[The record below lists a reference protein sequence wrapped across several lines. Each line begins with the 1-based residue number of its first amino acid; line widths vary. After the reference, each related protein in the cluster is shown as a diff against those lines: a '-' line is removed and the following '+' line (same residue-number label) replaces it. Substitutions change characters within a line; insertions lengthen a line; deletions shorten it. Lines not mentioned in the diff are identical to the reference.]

1 MKHKSAKIRAL
12 QKSLQVML
20 ILALIWIPIVFLQV
34 YYAND
39 SLVRK
44 INDVLQLQSASL
56 ARQVWWDV
64 QQLNRLARAAG
75 QRLESISNEENTRD
89 ELSYIAVSIAEVSS
103 HIRTCFWKSSDSV
116 VWGTQMGKAMIAPDA
131 IEQHIPYATLQQT
144 LAVAGAAGSA
154 DSKLYGPFFDDVG
167 NGVLLLARRVGPG
180 EQASHI
186 VCLVLDL
193 QTLLN
198 ECLMSQP
205 REIAPLQVQIRDTW
219 NRQIFRSS
227 DEDPRNPCTCV
238 VQLPGTEWHID
249 AIPES
254 GWLSTFLIDLR
265 IYSLLGVVMLAM
277 SGITVWFVT
286 LRHHTMNQALTET
299 RDALL
304 QANSRL
310 ADDVSLRRKVERALQ
325 ESETRFRSIYDQ
337 AAIGVLVLDALSG
350 RLLQIN
356 PAAVRLLG
364 RSTEE
369 LQQMTL
375 QRVLPGTERSP
386 AAEVLSAGEGTW
398 ECRLTRPNGTECWCR
413 VTMNPLSNP
422 GDSSPRQ
429 ILVLDDITERKLAE
443 IRQQEMETQLIQA
456 QKMEAVGT
464 LAGGV
469 AHDFNNMLQV
479 IIGYAD
485 ILLSRNQIDG
495 WVADRILQ
503 IRRAARRAADLTT
516 QLLTFAMQQKVEP
529 RTVDLTD
536 AIPRILKLMRPVV
549 GEDAELLWQ
558 PAAGL
563 HQILVDPSQLDQ
575 IMANLVM
582 NARHA
587 IETAG
592 RIMISATN
600 VPAGQRLR
608 SELPAPPRD
617 SVALVV
623 EDNGV
628 GMTPEV
634 QSRMFDPFF
643 TTRDPG
649 KGTGLGLST
658 VYGIIQQNQ
667 GSIHVQTEPG
677 RGTTITMFFRP
688 AESTDEDHSD
698 DGWTPR
704 ETDEGSE
711 TILLAEDQSELLTIL
726 QSSLAQCGYRVL
738 PAHTA
743 AEVLRLVQETKEPIH
758 LLVTDVIM
766 PGMNGR
772 ELANAV
778 LANCPGLPVLY
789 MSGYARDVIT
799 GRKLLPPETEVLQKP
814 FAPRM
819 LHRRIR
825 EILDA
830 QRPT

>member
-1 MKHKSAKIRAL
+1 MKYKSAKIRAL
-12 QKSLQVML
+12 QKSLQIML
-20 ILALIWIPIVFLQV
+20 ILALIWVPLVLLQV
-34 YYAND
+34 HYAHD
-39 SLVRK
+39 SLVHK
-44 INDVLQLQSASL
+44 INDVLQLQAASL
-56 ARQVWWDV
+56 GRQVWWDV
-64 QQLNRLARAAG
+64 QELNRLARVVAQQPEFG
-75 QRLESISNEENTRD
+75 SPTEKTRSELSHISN
-89 ELSYIAVSIAEVSS
+89 SIAEFSP
-103 HIRTCFWKSSDSV
+103 HIRACFWESSSNI
-116 VWGTQMGKAMIAPDA
+116 VWTSPRGTVTATPDA
-131 IEQHIPYATLQQT
+131 DIRLVAYDTLQQI
-144 LAVAGAAGSA
+144 LPAV
-154 DSKLYGPFFDDVG
+154 DSEGNAESRLYGPFSDDFG
-167 NGVLLLARRVGPG
+167 NDLLLLARRVGAG
-180 EQASHI
+180 EQSSH
-186 VCLVLDL
+186 VVALLLDLRVLLDTCLV
-193 QTLLN
+193 TR
-198 ECLMSQP
+198 P
-205 REIAPLQVQIRDTW
+205 RELAPLQLHIRDVNGRTVF
-219 NRQIFRSS
+219 NSQES
-227 DEDPRNPCTCV
+227 DLEFPCTCHI
-238 VQLPGTEWHID
+238 QLPGDEWKIE
-249 AIPES
+249 AIPET
-254 GWLSTFLIDLR
+254 GWLSTFLLNLR
-265 IYSLLGVVMLAM
+265 VYSLLGVVMLTG
-277 SGITVWFVT
+277 SGVTMWFVT

-304 QANSRL
+304 QANCRL
-310 ADDVSLRRKVERALQ
+310 ADDVQLRRRTERALQ
-325 ESETRFRSIYDQ
+325 ESEARFRSIYDQ

-364 RSTEE
+364 RSIEE
-369 LQQMTL
+369 LLQMTL
-375 QRVLPGTERSP
+375 QSVLPGTHLPP
-386 AAEVLSAGEGTW
+386 AAEILSAGEGAW
-398 ECRLTRPNGTECWCR
+398 ECQLTRPNGTACWCR

-429 ILVLDDITERKLAE
+429 ILLMDDITERKLAE
-443 IRQQEMETQLIQA
+443 IRQREMEAQLIQA

-479 IIGYAD
+479 IIGYSD

-495 WVADRILQ
+495 WVADRIIQ
-503 IRRAARRAADLTT
+503 IRRAARRAADLTR

-549 GEDAELLWQ
+549 GEDIEVVWN
-558 PAAGL
+558 PDTGL
-563 HQILVDPSQLDQ
+563 HQILVDPAQLDQ

-582 NARHA
+582 NSRHA
-587 IETAG
+587 IETTG

-600 VPAGQRLR
+600 APAGQRIR
-608 SELPAPPRD
+608 NEIPAPTCD

-677 RGTTITMFFRP
+677 RGTTFTMVFRA
-688 AESTDEDHSD
+688 AEPTDDDDSE
-698 DGWTPR
+698 DGWASR
-704 ETDEGSE
+704 EKLEGTE

-726 QSSLAQCGYRVL
+726 QFSLAQRGYRVL

-825 EILDA
+825 QILDA
-830 QRPT
+830 QSPT

>member
-1 MKHKSAKIRAL
+1 
-12 QKSLQVML
+12 ML

-44 INDVLQLQSASL
+44 INDVLQLQGASL

-75 QRLESISNEENTRD
+75 QKLASISNEENTRD
-89 ELSYIAVSIAEVSS
+89 ELRYIAVSIAEVSR
-103 HIRTCFWKSSDSV
+103 HIRTCFWRSSDSV
-116 VWGTQMGKAMIAPDA
+116 VWGTQMGEVMIAPDA
-131 IEQHIPYATLQQT
+131 IERHFSHATLQQT
-144 LAVAGAAGSA
+144 LPAAGAAGSA

-205 REIAPLQVQIRDTW
+205 REIAPLQVQIRDTN
-219 NRQIFRSS
+219 NRRIFRSS
-227 DEDPRNPCTCV
+227 DEDPQYPCTCV

-254 GWLSTFLIDLR
+254 GWLSVFLLDLR
-265 IYSLLGVVMLAM
+265 IYSLLGVVMLAG
-277 SGITVWFVT
+277 SGITMWFVT
-286 LRHHTMNQALTET
+286 LRQHTMNQALMET
-299 RDALL
+299 RDALM
-304 QANSRL
+304 QVNGRL
-310 ADDVSLRRKVERALQ
+310 ADDVNLRRKTERALQ
-325 ESETRFRSIYDQ
+325 ESEARFRSIYDQ

-350 RLLQIN
+350 RLLQLN

-364 RSTEE
+364 RSVDE
-369 LQQMTL
+369 LQQLTL
-375 QRVLPGTERSP
+375 QNVLPGTNLSP
-386 AAEVLSAGEGTW
+386 AAEILTAGEGAW
-398 ECRLTRPNGTECWCR
+398 ECQFTRPNGTECWCR
-413 VTMNPLSNP
+413 VTVNPLSNP
-422 GDSSPRQ
+422 GDTSPRQ
-429 ILVLDDITERKLAE
+429 ILVMDDITERKLAE

-479 IIGYAD
+479 IIGYSD

-495 WVADRILQ
+495 WVADRIIQ

-549 GEDAELLWQ
+549 GEDVELLWQ

-587 IETAG
+587 IEATG
-592 RIMISATN
+592 RIIVSATN
-600 VPAGQRLR
+600 VPAGQRSR
-608 SELPAPPRD
+608 SEIPAPTRE

-667 GSIHVQTEPG
+667 GSIHVETELG
-677 RGTTITMFFRP
+677 RGTTITMFFRA

-726 QSSLAQCGYRVL
+726 QSSLAQRGYRVL
-738 PAHTA
+738 AAHTA
-743 AEVLRLVQETKEPIH
+743 ADILRLVEETTEPIH

-772 ELANAV
+772 ELATAV
-778 LANCPGLPVLY
+778 LAKRPGLPVLY

-799 GRKLLPPETEVLQKP
+799 GRKLLPPEIEVLQKP

-830 QRPT
+830 QCPT